1 MKCIFKIQYEE
12 VFYIQRPSEDDRR
25 KFFQQLVLNEAS
37 MPPPRRRKTGKL
49 IHSKIQNECNILV
62 DSCTV

>member
-25 KFFQQLVLNEAS
+25 KFFQELVLNEAS
-37 MPPPRRRKTGKL
+37 MPPPRRKKTGKL
-49 IHSKIQNECNILV
+49 IFKMNVIPYSFV
-62 DSCTV
+62 SCAA